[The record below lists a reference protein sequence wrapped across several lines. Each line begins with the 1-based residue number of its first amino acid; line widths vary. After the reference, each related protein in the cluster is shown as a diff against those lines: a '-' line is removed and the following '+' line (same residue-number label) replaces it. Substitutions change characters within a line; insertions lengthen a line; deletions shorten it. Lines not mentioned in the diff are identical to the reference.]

1 MLQDNCRCLHLVV
14 IKCLQGTYCWVF
26 FCNQPFSLTSCNI
39 YCSWHKGQ
47 LHWKSVNLTRFNTV
61 LKQIIKQCGGAQMI
75 MFEHSLKKIIFQ
87 SIFGVY
93 PEKIIFI
100 YWTKWYKKW
109 SLVKYIYRSSHLKVV
124 LRKGCSKKLG
134 RIYRKHLG
142 VLCTFHLCPFS
153 RETKGVFITLSNI

>member
-109 SLVKYIYRSSHLKVV
+109 SLVKYIYRSSHLKLFCAKAV
-124 LRKGCSKKLG
+124 LKNWEEFTGNTWAFSARSIYVLFPG
-134 RIYRKHLG
+134 RPKAY
-142 VLCTFHLCPFS
+142 S
-153 RETKGVFITLSNI
+153 